1 MWQRDLKYHFM
12 YTVIPHPYT
21 KHSFRVHLCTFREYE
36 SNTKP
41 IRRTQSNTS
50 THYVYRNAG
59 IKRTYKENE
68 IENRAKK
75 RHQTE
80 VSTMQF
86 PSRGISF

>member
-21 KHSFRVHLCTFREYE
+21 KNSFRIHLCTFREYE

-86 PSRGISF
+86 PSGGISF